1 MEKKGFDKA
10 RLDKIALS
18 ALKQSGNL
26 YLPEIHTNLT
36 LSELCKLPVNGS
48 RFIAHCMTTEKDL
61 LKYRYKK
68 DSDVL
73 ILIGPEGDFS
83 DREIDNALL
92 QGFIPVNLG
101 PLRLRSETAAFAA
114 ALSIHILN
122 Q

>member
-1 MEKKGFDKA
+1 
-10 RLDKIALS
+10 
-18 ALKQSGNL
+18 
-26 YLPEIHTNLT
+26 
-36 LSELCKLPVNGS
+36 
-48 RFIAHCMTTEKDL
+48 MTTEKDL